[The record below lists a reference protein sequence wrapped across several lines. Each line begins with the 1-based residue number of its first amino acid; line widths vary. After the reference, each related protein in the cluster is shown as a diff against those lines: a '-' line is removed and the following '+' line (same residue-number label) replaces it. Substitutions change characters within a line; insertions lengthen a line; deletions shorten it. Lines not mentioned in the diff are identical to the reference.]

1 MADQVQIQTMN
12 LDHEEPMAGIMPS
25 VLTAMSYL
33 LQRVSESNDKL
44 SQKKQRISGFHG
56 LTKPSISIRSYLERI
71 FEYANCSYSCYIV
84 AYIYLD
90 RLVKKQPFLPINSH
104 NVHRL
109 IITSVL
115 VSAKFMDDLS
125 YNNGYYAKVGG
136 ISREEMNMLELDFLF
151 GIEFQLNVT
160 VSTFN
165 NYCGFLQ
172 NEMVM
177 LMKMESLFLKPSLS
191 FRGSFKTKLLM
202 NPHEEDSLSTHHNK
216 KQQLAAA

>member
-1 MADQVQIQTMN
+1 MADQIQIQIMN
-12 LDHEEPMAGIMPS
+12 QDLEEPMAEIMPS

-33 LQRVSESNDKL
+33 LQRVSETNDKL
-44 SQKKQRISGFHG
+44 SQKQRISSFTG

-71 FEYANCSYSCYIV
+71 FNYANCSYSCYIV

-90 RLVKKQPFLPINSH
+90 RFVKKQPFLPINSF

-151 GIEFQLNVT
+151 GIGFQLNVT

-165 NYCGFLQ
+165 NYCCFLQ
-172 NEMVM
+172 RETVM
-177 LMKMESLFLKPSLS
+177 LTKMKSLFLETSLS
-191 FRGSFKTKLLM
+191 FKSSSKTKLLM
-202 NPHEEDSLSTHHNK
+202 NQHEEDSLSTHHNK
-216 KQQLAAA
+216 KQLAAA

>member
-1 MADQVQIQTMN
+1 MADQIEIQRMN
-12 LDHEEPMAGIMPS
+12 QDLQEPLAEIMPS

-33 LQRVSESNDKL
+33 LQRVSETNDNL
-44 SQKKQRISGFHG
+44 SQKHRPSSFTGV
-56 LTKPSISIRSYLERI
+56 TKPSISIRSYLERI

-90 RLVKKQPFLPINSH
+90 RFVKKQPFLPINSF

-151 GIEFQLNVT
+151 GIGFELNVT

-165 NYCGFLQ
+165 NYCCFLQ
-172 NEMVM
+172 REMAM
-177 LMKMESLFLKPSLS
+177 LMKMKSLFLEPSS
-191 FRGSFKTKLLM
+191 FKISSKTKLVM
-202 NPHEEDSLSTHHNK
+202 YPHEEDSLSTHHNK
-216 KQQLAAA
+216 KQLAAA